1 MKKINLIHKIAI
13 LSLSAFFVL
22 SGCTNT
28 EASNTEVS
36 NTEVSN
42 TEVNIYAVGGPMKYD
57 SDGNPLYNEYGPE
70 FEKKWKSKDGNI
82 EIILNNMLGIE
93 GRGRY
98 QGTYIYKK
106 KSYEVEFSMEPDDLL
121 ISAENIAYDDN
132 DNSFILSGTFIKN
145 DENDEFTLEV
155 KEVYGKVKTKT
166 NDIIS
171 SVYKVGDKI
180 IFNQVND

>member
-36 NTEVSN
+36 NTEV
-42 TEVNIYAVGGPMKYD
+42 NIYAVGGPMKYD
-57 SDGNPLYNEYGPE
+57 SDGNPLYNEYGSK
-70 FEKKWKSKDGNI
+70 FEKEWKSKDGNI
-82 EIILNNMLGIE
+82 KFILNNKLGIE
-93 GRGRY
+93 GRGGY
-98 QGTYIYKK
+98 QGTYIYKG
-106 KSYEVEFSMEPDDLL
+106 KSYEVEVCMEPDFLWID
-121 ISAENIAYDDN
+121 ADNIAYDDN
-132 DNSFILSGTFIKN
+132 DNTFILEGSYIKN
-145 DENDEFTLEV
+145 DENNEFTLKV
-155 KEVYGKVKTKT
+155 SKIYNGVKTKT